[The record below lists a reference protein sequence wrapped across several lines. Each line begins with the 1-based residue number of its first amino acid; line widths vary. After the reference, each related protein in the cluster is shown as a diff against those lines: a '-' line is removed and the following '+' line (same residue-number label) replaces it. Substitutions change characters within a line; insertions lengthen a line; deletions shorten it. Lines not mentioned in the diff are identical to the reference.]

1 MNDTIH
7 NVFTG
12 SAQWG
17 NLHYFKSLQ
26 CHVHYSSNHDIREE
40 VELLIKKL
48 IVNYTQVMLLYRTVV
63 QKRCTYI
70 VNANQ

>member
-7 NVFTG
+7 NGCTG
-12 SAQWG
+12 SPQWG
-17 NLHYFKSLQ
+17 NLQYLKSIQ

-40 VELLIKKL
+40 VELLIMKL
-48 IVNYTQVMLLYRTVV
+48 IVNYTQVTLLYSTVV